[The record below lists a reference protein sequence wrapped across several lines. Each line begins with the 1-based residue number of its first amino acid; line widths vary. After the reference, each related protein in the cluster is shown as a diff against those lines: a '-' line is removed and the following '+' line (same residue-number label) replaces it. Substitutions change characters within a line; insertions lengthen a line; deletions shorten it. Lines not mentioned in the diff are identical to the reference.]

1 MERVEKSNKRKRR
14 RGDVYMEAR
23 SEKIEGVQLCIFL
36 KKKKKYPISYL
47 VKILPHH
54 YRD

>member
-36 KKKKKYPISYL
+36 KKKKIPDFIFSKNFAPPL
-47 VKILPHH
+47 
-54 YRD
+54 